1 MKEILAYNVKT
12 RQKTGIKNPQ
22 LVTMKNGRKAI
33 TGVAAD
39 DGKTKLYRMISED
52 EARSFQEG
60 K

>member
-12 RQKTGIKNPQ
+12 RQKTAIKNPQ
-22 LVTMKNGRKAI
+22 MVTMKNNRKA
-33 TGVAAD
+33 TNGVAAE